1 MNFRFAVPLAAA
13 AALSAATLSAPAM
26 AQDAPAA
33 TGLSF
38 ELNRALDI
46 APADGAEA
54 GSCSLIIVAANRI
67 PQVALDKVAIQ
78 MAVFDAGGVVTRLLV
93 LDFGALP
100 EGKTKIQQFVIPE
113 QSCDDIS
120 RIVVN
125 DVTECRSG
133 DNQVDCLPQTA
144 VSSRASI
151 QFGL

>member
-1 MNFRFAVPLAAA
+1 MIHRLSFLVAV
-13 AALSAATLSAPAM
+13 AALLSSPVA
-26 AQDAPAA
+26 AQDAAGDS
-33 TGLSF
+33 GLSF

-46 APADGAEA
+46 APAEGAET
-54 GSCSLIIVAANRI
+54 GSCSLVIVAANRI
-67 PQVALDKVAIQ
+67 PQVSLDRVGIE

-125 DVTECRSG
+125 DVTECRAG
-133 DNQVDCLPQTA
+133 EEQIACLPKTA
-144 VSSRASI
+144 VTSRAAI

>member
-1 MNFRFAVPLAAA
+1 MIHRFPFLLAVTVLLSGAAVA
-13 AALSAATLSAPAM
+13 QDSAA
-26 AQDAPAA
+26 DA
-33 TGLSF
+33 GLSF
-38 ELNRALDI
+38 ELNRSLDVP
-46 APADGAEA
+46 PAEGAEI
-54 GSCSLIIVAANRI
+54 GSCSLVIVAANRI
-67 PQVALDKVAIQ
+67 PQVSLDKVGIE

-133 DNQVDCLPQTA
+133 EEQIACLPKTS
-144 VSSRASI
+144 VTSRAAI